1 MSLSSILDS
10 LAKVA
15 NKRTGGPDSLVPKS
29 GGNYEN
35 NTFRYP
41 LDVGN
46 YDKGHYILF
55 HVNVQDTTQFSAPA
69 TNDTPTVI
77 QNTVN
82 LQALRG
88 STNAAGGAEMLVDG
102 ASQVG
107 AAAGE
112 GYDKLAAASKM
123 PKVIEAAG
131 TLKKYAS
138 QATGQLSAY
147 ASSISGQKFLRR
159 IRRTTDTVALYMP
172 DSLQFGYAQSYAA
185 PNMSGSGLSQMAA
198 AGQSAVDS
206 KGNVND
212 IIKNLSPFLLNFATS
227 KLLGNLGKP
236 IFTAGT
242 GLVQNPMM
250 EVMYT
255 SPNLRTFNFTFMFY
269 PRSEQEAAE
278 VQRIIDRFRY
288 HQAPEIKKNSG
299 GYFLI
304 PPSEFDIKF
313 MYFGKENPN
322 IDKISTCVLT
332 SINVDYTKLGSFVT
346 YEVQGENE
354 PQLGRTGM
362 PVGIGLTLSFK
373 ETQIFT
379 KEYYNPEGDVSGQ
392 PTDTRGIPLSD
403 IPDDQYN
410 ADIKQGLPRNENGS
424 PLVDDQYNPD
434 VRVRPNIAGDATNE
448 GNA

>member
-15 NKRTGGPDSLVPKS
+15 SKRTGGPDSLTGS
-29 GGNYEN
+29 SQYER

-41 LDVGN
+41 SDIGA

-55 HVNVQDTTQFSAPA
+55 HVNVQDTSQFYSEESS
-69 TNDTPTVI
+69 DTPTVLR
-77 QNTVN
+77 N
-82 LQALRG
+82 LDKLQKLRG
-88 STNAAGGAEMLVDG
+88 STNAAGGAEMAVN
-102 ASQVG
+102 
-107 AAAGE
+107 AAGE
-112 GYDKLAAASKM
+112 AATELGKLTSGTRVSK
-123 PKVIEAAG
+123 A
-131 TLKKYAS
+131 
-138 QATGQLSAY
+138 LSAGYGKIEPYVGQAVGSLVDY
-147 ASSISGQKFLRR
+147 AKGINGSKFLRR
-159 IRRTTDTVALYMP
+159 IKRTTDTVALYMP
-172 DSLQFGYAQSYAA
+172 DSLQFGYAQSYAS
-185 PNMSGSGLSQMAA
+185 PNLSGGTLAQLAA

-206 KGNVND
+206 SAGGRDN
-212 IIKNLSPFLLNFATS
+212 IIKNLSPFLIDFATS

-236 IFTAGT
+236 LFTAGT

-269 PRSEQEAAE
+269 PRSEAEATE
-278 VQRIIDRFRY
+278 VQSIIDRFRY
-288 HQAPEIKKNSG
+288 HQAPEIKNSSG

-332 SINVDYTKLGSFVT
+332 NISVDYTKLGSFVA

-354 PQLGRTGM
+354 PALGRTGM
-362 PVGIGLTLSFK
+362 PVGIGMSLTFK

-379 KEYYNPEGDVSGQ
+379 KEYYKPKEDLGTIAKFEKAVGDTQDAEDAAGGEAAQQEAANAAAALAAKAKEENP
-392 PTDTRGIPLSD
+392 
-403 IPDDQYN
+403 
-410 ADIKQGLPRNENGS
+410 
-424 PLVDDQYNPD
+424 
-434 VRVRPNIAGDATNE
+434 
-448 GNA
+448 